1 MYHQIDNIKVGSFT
15 HSTKIFMSGMVVAF
29 IISFFINYNQVTYSL
44 SANPSFD
51 CSNQTALV
59 MAQDRSRNG
68 IANGCSNQFKIWD
81 E

>member
-1 MYHQIDNIKVGSFT
+1 
-15 HSTKIFMSGMVVAF
+15 
-29 IISFFINYNQVTYSL
+29 
-44 SANPSFD
+44 
-51 CSNQTALV
+51 V

>member
-15 HSTKIFMSGMVVAF
+15 HSTKIFVLGMLVAF
-29 IISFFINYNQVTYSL
+29 IISFFINYNHMPYSL
-44 SANPSFD
+44 SINPSID

-68 IANGCSNQFKIWD
+68 IANGCSNQFKI
-81 E
+81 